1 MSGLNAM
8 SHDSE
13 VSDPL
18 SRAIGEFREELLSWI
33 DTELVRL
40 REREQADD
48 LVMEEEPAAA
58 SGSQFGA
65 SSGRLGVSRGSPSFP
80 SGMAWQEPR
89 ARERVAD
96 RDSVVETAIPPVAL
110 PELQTDP
117 EPPPPPSNPR
127 QRLDALAR
135 LLDSRVKQARGA
147 AETSSGAGKGPNTG
161 VEDDSPRQSRLED
174 RR

>member
-18 SRAIGEFREELLSWI
+18 SREISEFREELLLWI
-33 DTELVRL
+33 DTELIRL
-40 REREQADD
+40 RERDHGDD

-65 SSGRLGVSRGSPSFP
+65 SSSRLGVSRGSPNIP

-89 ARERVAD
+89 TRERVAD

-135 LLDSRVKQARGA
+135 LLDHRLKQGQA
-147 AETSSGAGKGPNTG
+147 AAAADDCADKGRP
-161 VEDDSPRQSRLED
+161 E
-174 RR
+174 